1 MKKKYHYLWIAE
13 AGGKL
18 VLDFGDVKQAEY
30 LVPEKT
36 RTRRPTPAS
45 RARLQRAL
53 RELTPTMVY
62 MHPEGPSITYYIKRG
77 TQFTAPRAAMLNL
90 KVA

>member
-18 VLDFGDVKQAEY
+18 VLDFGDVKQADY
-30 LVPEKT
+30 LVPEKI
-36 RTRRPTPAS
+36 RTRRPTHAS

-62 MHPEGPSITYYIKRG
+62 MRPEGPSITYYIKRG

>member
-18 VLDFGDVKQAEY
+18 VLDFGDVKQNEY
-30 LVPEKT
+30 LVPDII

-62 MHPEGPSITYYIKRG
+62 MHPEGPSITYYVKRG